1 MSILADKPTR
11 DEWIMTSQAKKT
23 QNMCKTVLSR
33 FDDWLKLKG
42 TTEELFFDAMRGAN
56 ESQRASTVRD
66 IQNYWLET
74 VKSRS
79 AQTYRSV
86 LIMWFEENGCP
97 IPQSKLR
104 RLARLPKPEV
114 PLKYTP
120 SKKEVAA
127 LINTIAKQ
135 SEKCFED
142 YKLFFTLLSCTSM
155 RHGELLEVRADHID
169 LDQRSIRIPASQT
182 KTRRERVAF
191 FTPQAKKILQKYWAY
206 QEKARLSVH
215 KYRRLFDLHQ
225 SSYQYQIDQA
235 RKKLGIFKTEKDWTM
250 HRLRA
255 WCSQVIKDN
264 TKDEFGELMLGHTA
278 GNKTYDHNVSKWKK
292 LYDKAVPDLTLELE
306 DEA

>member
-11 DEWIMTSQAKKT
+11 DEWTMTSQARKT
-23 QNMCKTVLSR
+23 QNMCKTVLGR

-97 IPQSKLR
+97 IQQSKLR
-104 RLARLPKPEV
+104 RFARLPKPEV

-135 SEKCFED
+135 SENANGWTKEHND

-191 FTPQAKKILQKYWAY
+191 FTPQAKKML
-206 QEKARLSVH
+206 EKTLDL
-215 KYRRLFDLHQ
+215 KWIKLFRLHQ
-225 SSYQYQIDQA
+225 SSYQYQIDHA

-264 TKDEFGELMLGHTA
+264 TNYEFGELMLGHTA

-306 DEA
+306 DKA

>member
-11 DEWIMTSQAKKT
+11 DEWTMTSQARKT

-42 TTEELFFDAMRGAN
+42 PTEELFFDAMRGAN

-104 RLARLPKPEV
+104 RFARLPKPEV

-135 SEKCFED
+135 SEKCFDD

-155 RHGELLEVRADHID
+155 RHGELLEVKGEHID

-191 FTPQAKKILQKYWAY
+191 FTPQAKKMLQKHEWRSG
-206 QEKARLSVH
+206 QFFVG
-215 KYRRLFDLHQ
+215 HQ

-306 DEA
+306 DKA

>member
-11 DEWIMTSQAKKT
+11 DEWTMTSQARKT

-74 VKSRS
+74 VKSIT

-155 RHGELLEVRADHID
+155 RHGELLEVKGEHID

-191 FTPQAKKILQKYWAY
+191 FTPQAKKMLQKHEWRSG
-206 QEKARLSVH
+206 QFFVG
-215 KYRRLFDLHQ
+215 HQ

-306 DEA
+306 DKA

>member
-11 DEWIMTSQAKKT
+11 DEWTMTSQARKT

-42 TTEELFFDAMRGAN
+42 TTEELFFDAIRGVN
-56 ESQRASTVRD
+56 ESQRARIVRD

-155 RHGELLEVRADHID
+155 RHGELLEVKGEHID

-182 KTRRERVAF
+182 KTRRERVVF
-191 FTPQAKKILQKYWAY
+191 FTPQAKKMLQKTLDLKWI
-206 QEKARLSVH
+206 K
-215 KYRRLFDLHQ
+215 LFRLHQ

-292 LYDKAVPDLTLELE
+292 FYDKAVPDLTLELE
-306 DEA
+306 DKA

>member
-11 DEWIMTSQAKKT
+11 DEWTMTSQARKT

-42 TTEELFFDAMRGAN
+42 TTEELFFDAIRGVN
-56 ESQRASTVRD
+56 ESQRARIVRD

-155 RHGELLEVRADHID
+155 RHGELLEVKGEHID

-182 KTRRERVAF
+182 KTRRERVVF
-191 FTPQAKKILQKYWAY
+191 FTPQAKKMLQKTLDLKWI
-206 QEKARLSVH
+206 K
-215 KYRRLFDLHQ
+215 LFRLHQ

-292 LYDKAVPDLTLELE
+292 FYDKAVPDLTLEL
-306 DEA
+306 DDKA

>member
-11 DEWIMTSQAKKT
+11 DEWTMTSQARKT
-23 QNMCKTVLSR
+23 QNMCKTVLGR

-135 SEKCFED
+135 SENANDD

-155 RHGELLEVRADHID
+155 RHGELLEVKGEHID

-191 FTPQAKKILQKYWAY
+191 FTPQAKKMLTALDFFIFPEMK
-206 QEKARLSVH
+206 
-215 KYRRLFDLHQ
+215 LFRLHQ

-306 DEA
+306 DKA

>member
-11 DEWIMTSQAKKT
+11 DEWTMTSQARKT

-42 TTEELFFDAMRGAN
+42 TTEELFFDAISGVN
-56 ESQRASTVRD
+56 ESQRARIVRD

-104 RLARLPKPEV
+104 RFARLPKPEV

-135 SEKCFED
+135 SEKCFDD

-155 RHGELLEVRADHID
+155 RHGELLEVKGEHID

-191 FTPQAKKILQKYWAY
+191 FTPQAKKMLQKHEWRSG
-206 QEKARLSVH
+206 QFFVG
-215 KYRRLFDLHQ
+215 HQ

-264 TKDEFGELMLGHTA
+264 TNYEFGELMLGHTA

-292 LYDKAVPDLTLELE
+292 FYDKAVPDLTLELE
-306 DEA
+306 DKA

>member
-11 DEWIMTSQAKKT
+11 DEWTMTSQARKT

-42 TTEELFFDAMRGAN
+42 TTEELFFDAIRGVN
-56 ESQRASTVRD
+56 ESQRARIVRD

-104 RLARLPKPEV
+104 RFARLPKPEV

-155 RHGELLEVRADHID
+155 RHGELLEVKGEHID

-182 KTRRERVAF
+182 KTRRERVVF
-191 FTPQAKKILQKYWAY
+191 FTPQAKKMLQKTLDLKWI
-206 QEKARLSVH
+206 K
-215 KYRRLFDLHQ
+215 LFRLHQ

-292 LYDKAVPDLTLELE
+292 FYDKAVPDLTLELE
-306 DEA
+306 DKA